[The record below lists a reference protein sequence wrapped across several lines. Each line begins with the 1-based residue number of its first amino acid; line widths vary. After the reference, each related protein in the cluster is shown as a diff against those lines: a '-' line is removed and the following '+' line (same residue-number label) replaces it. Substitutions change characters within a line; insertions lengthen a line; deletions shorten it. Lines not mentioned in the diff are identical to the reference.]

1 MTNREKYILQRNE
14 YDMLTGI
21 QLAMAHGEK
30 CVVDAIMRKQW
41 DCTNYIKQDTEVCS
55 RCIQNWLN
63 EEAK

>member
-1 MTNREKYILQRNE
+1 MTNREKYILRRNE
-14 YDMLTGI
+14 LDMLIDI

-41 DCTNYIKQDTEVCS
+41 DCTNYIKQDVKVCN

>member
-1 MTNREKYILQRNE
+1 MTNREKYILKRNE

-41 DCTNYIKQDTEVCS
+41 DCANYIKQDAEVCS